1 MLPMLRTRP
10 SCFVGMLVAL
20 LLSLGSAAI
29 AAQPPAAAAQ
39 PEPVRHAGGEA
50 NLVLPDLGQVDFQ
63 GINGRTLLM
72 VGLGVRL
79 FDQVRTGP
87 IELEQT
93 RVIESDGVTHIDYR
107 VVK

>member
-1 MLPMLRTRP
+1 MGN
-10 SCFVGMLVAL
+10 V
-20 LLSLGSAAI
+20 
-29 AAQPPAAAAQ
+29 
-39 PEPVRHAGGEA
+39 
-50 NLVLPDLGQVDFQ
+50 
-63 GINGRTLLM
+63 M

-93 RVIESDGVTHIDYR
+93 RVIESDGVTHSDYR